1 MILQILK
8 AITMKKTKD
17 VILQFAKKD
26 ILNVPVP
33 LLAECID
40 RNKLSISDVKKTWSQ
55 YPLEKLLI
63 PILDGAVS
71 DLDLK
76 IFDGELEFGQN
87 INWFE
92 EYYHTKRGSISK
104 SKSGTKIELIAFG
117 ESNAIDR
124 EVQSLILK
132 FEDGKLSSYED
143 KRDISKIYTR
153 KLHPES
159 FSDLWLLR
167 PSEVLTLIINENAG
181 EEFKSNELEKLII
194 HAWNND
200 RENWDSLKLGN
211 VVDILLS
218 QKILG
223 EMNTA
228 KCFDLIIKNYPKQNF
243 LKKIE
248 EIFKLGNED
257 LDYSG
262 LIKMYIDG
270 IKDLIRELNKS
281 LKSKVKDSGYYAKDG
296 SSTLIPYVGNKHKN
310 LSQKL
315 TKYEVEGQ
323 SKWQKI
329 NVISVN
335 EYIDLFKSEIINT
348 YLKNFD
354 GLKNIEQVNVNDID
368 QSKKVIEEELLKFEE
383 IKRKS
388 TEKAKEFIK
397 TDKSDTILGCA
408 VLIVVLV
415 LVVWFVIWLL
425 D

>member
-1 MILQILK
+1 
-8 AITMKKTKD
+8 MKKTKD
-17 VILQFAKKD
+17 IILQFAKRD
-26 ILNVPVP
+26 ILNVPVL

-40 RNKLSISDVKKTWSQ
+40 RNKLNISDVKTTWSQ

-76 IFDGELEFGQN
+76 IFDGELELGQN

-104 SKSGTKIELIAFG
+104 SRSGTRIELIAFG

-143 KRDISKIYTR
+143 KRDVSKIYTR
-153 KLHPES
+153 KLPPES
-159 FSDLWLLR
+159 FSSLWLLR
-167 PSEVLTLIINENAG
+167 PSEVLILIINENAA
-181 EEFKSNELEKLII
+181 EEFKLKELEKLII

-200 RENWDSLKLGN
+200 RENWNSLKLGN
-211 VVDILLS
+211 IVDILLN

-243 LKKIE
+243 LKKLE

-257 LDYSG
+257 LDYSS
-262 LIKMYIDG
+262 LIKMY
-270 IKDLIRELNKS
+270 L
-281 LKSKVKDSGYYAKDG
+281 KVKHSGYFAKDG
-296 SSTLIPYVGNKHKN
+296 SSTLIPYIENSHKN

-323 SKWQKI
+323 YKWQKI
-329 NVISVN
+329 SVISVN
-335 EYIDLFKSEIINT
+335 EYIDLFKTEIINT

-354 GLKNIEQVNVNDID
+354 GLKNIEQVKVTEID
-368 QSKKVIEEELLKFEE
+368 QSKKEIEEELFKFEE
-383 IKRKS
+383 TKRKS
-388 TEKAKEFIK
+388 TEKAKEFNK
-397 TDKSDTILGCA
+397 SDKSNTILGCA